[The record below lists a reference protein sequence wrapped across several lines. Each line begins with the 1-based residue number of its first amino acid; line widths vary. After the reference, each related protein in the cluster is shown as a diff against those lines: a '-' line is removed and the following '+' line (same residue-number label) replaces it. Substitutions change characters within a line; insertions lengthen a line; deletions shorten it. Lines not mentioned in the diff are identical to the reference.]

1 MSDTFH
7 KPAVMNSQQ
16 RATQA
21 LKGIYCLLYPR
32 QIQAGFSK
40 ESYSSAKGGK
50 NWLSQAWLL
59 WQESLRSKLEFE
71 GSLKMNKGGKS
82 DWLQKYSH

>member
-7 KPAVMNSQQ
+7 KPGGMNSQQ

-21 LKGIYCLLYPR
+21 LKGIYCLLYLR

-40 ESYSSAKGGK
+40 DSYSSAKGGK
-50 NWLSQAWLL
+50 
-59 WQESLRSKLEFE
+59 KLAL
-71 GSLKMNKGGKS
+71 SLKPDFYGK
-82 DWLQKYSH
+82 KV